1 MFKGILSEIILKQT
15 YFEEIDLFV
24 KEKIGFQPLP
34 VKKIKKIELLF
45 IELRILLSFHVVLKI
60 FFRFLSAFY
69 KLYLQK
75 FYMFKNEMY
84 FRFCTN
90 LSV

>member
-60 FFRFLSAFY
+60 FLDFFLLFINFTSKSFICLRM
-69 KLYLQK
+69 KCILDFVQI
-75 FYMFKNEMY
+75 
-84 FRFCTN
+84 
-90 LSV
+90 

>member
-34 VKKIKKIELLF
+34 VKKIKKDRTSVYRTSNSPQF
-45 IELRILLSFHVVLKI
+45 SCC
-60 FFRFLSAFY
+60 
-69 KLYLQK
+69 
-75 FYMFKNEMY
+75 FKNL
-84 FRFCTN
+84 F
-90 LSV
+90 